1 MSSRHHPRVLAPMAL
16 MVLEPPDGSPLDQ
29 AQLAGPAVLSPGA
42 DDAAVV
48 DGLQAAPGACLWFVR
63 WVDDAELAVCLPAG
77 AVPVPMELRQT
88 LERLVTTRL
97 DAMRPANRLPA

>member
-1 MSSRHHPRVLAPMAL
+1 MGTRHHPRILTPGALLVLAPG
-16 MVLEPPDGSPLDQ
+16 DGTPLDK

-63 WVDDAELAVCLPAG
+63 WADDAELAVCLPAG
-77 AVPVPMELRQT
+77 AVPVTMELRLT

-97 DAMRPANRLPA
+97 EAMRPANRLPA